1 MNIQATGGT
10 MKRVRAVRGATTV
23 QKDERQEI
31 LLATKEMFSKIIE
44 ENRIKPD
51 DLVSA
56 IFTVTPDLT
65 AAFPAEAVRLLGY
78 TKPPLLDTMEMQA
91 PGALPK
97 CIRVL
102 IHYYTKSSLEE
113 IHHVYLH
120 EAKKLRPDWA
130 K

>member
-1 MNIQATGGT
+1 

-31 LLATKEMFSKIIE
+31 LLATKELFAEIIKKNGFE
-44 ENRIKPD
+44 TD
-51 DLVSA
+51 DLISA

-78 TKPPLLDTMEMQA
+78 TDLPLLDTMEMQT
-91 PGALPK
+91 PGALPR
-97 CIRVL
+97 CIRVM
-102 IHYYTKSSLEE
+102 IHYYTESSLGD

-130 K
+130 Q